1 MATNA
6 PTETEASS
14 LVEDPL
20 AYEPLAGVVA
30 GTVIAFNIDEA
41 KEAIVARGRE
51 RGGFVTSEDLL
62 EGFPVEDLTPEQLE
76 EFLTQVEDHLRQ
88 ELRNS
93 TLRRAGWAPCFHPA
107 DAECRHL
114 EHSGRAQRG

>member
-20 AYEPLAGVVA
+20 ADEPLAGVVA
-30 GTVIAFNIDEA
+30 GTVVAFNIDEA

-62 EGFPVEDLTPEQLE
+62 EGFPVEGLTPEQLE

-88 ELRNS
+88 EGIEVIEVPGEEFEADEPRGLRIP
-93 TLRRAGWAPCFHPA
+93 RE
-107 DAECRHL
+107 AEL
-114 EHSGRAQRG
+114 LK